1 MMLDPLPLG
10 ASCVLVAC
18 LGVCLGS
25 FAHAAAVRMVLAE
38 DPVKQPSA
46 CFKCR
51 KTLTIWQN
59 IPLFSFIRQHG
70 KCACGDVRL
79 PARYLFSEAGMGIVA
94 VALWL
99 LYEPVLAALLLLC
112 ITLCLIQAIHDW
124 LSLTL
129 DTRLTALIAL
139 GGAAL
144 TFIDDWH
151 ISLASAM
158 LSAVTGYVIVAV
170 TVWLYRLWRK
180 VDGYGAGD
188 KWLMAAVASYTEM
201 PVAIG
206 LFFAANMLGAVF
218 SMIVMQRQGSAQRT
232 DEVLGQELDQGS
244 GQSKIAFGSFIL
256 LATLLWLLGSSLIAI
271 R

>member
-1 MMLDPLPLG
+1 MMTDLLPLG
-10 ASCVLVAC
+10 ASCVLIAC
-18 LGVCLGS
+18 LGASLGS
-25 FAHAAAVRMVLAE
+25 FAHAAAVRMVLGE

-46 CFKCR
+46 CFECR

-59 IPLFSFIRQHG
+59 IPLLSFIRQKG
-70 KCACGDVRL
+70 RCACGELWIPVRYFL
-79 PARYLFSEAGMGIVA
+79 CEFGIAVIA

-112 ITLCLIQAIHDW
+112 LTLCLIQAIHDW

-139 GGAAL
+139 GGVSL
-144 TFIDDWH
+144 TLIDGWH

-158 LSAVTGYVIVAV
+158 LSAATGYVIVAV

-201 PVAIG
+201 PIAIG

-218 SMIVMQRQGSAQRT
+218 SIIVMQRQGN
-232 DEVLGQELDQGS
+232 GQT
-244 GQSKIAFGSFIL
+244 KIAFGSFIL
-256 LATLLWLLGSSLIAI
+256 LVALLWLLGSSLAGIV
-271 R
+271 